1 MITNIPAPD
10 HLDKLLHL
18 PLAVFFFEN
27 TNERKMEAISSQIQM
42 SSFQK
47 TLVSHLRANTY
58 SALSFDR
65 KQRGAWFAF
74 NFMFKWKAIGMYYCF
89 CQLFKTVNYCRLSN
103 YCQIVCPVHVSGS
116 SNRKPYNKHL
126 ISVVFFGPYCKSRIL
141 VFFFPSITRA
151 GHKLMAKTG
160 SVIYS
165 TGWNFG

>member
-1 MITNIPAPD
+1 MITNMMISTWSSWQASTF
-10 HLDKLLHL
+10 
-18 PLAVFFFEN
+18 AIGSIFFEN

-89 CQLFKTVNYCRLSN
+89 RQLFKTVNYCRLSN

-141 VFFFPSITRA
+141 VFFFHRLLARA
-151 GHKLMAKTG
+151 INWWQKLG
-160 SVIYS
+160 P
-165 TGWNFG
+165 